1 MSSAPIDNSSIDVV
15 TMTTLEL
22 ANQLEPFL
30 NQLVFIGS
38 LSPWFLLSEGFIGR
52 TLEEGEAPPMV
63 PTGPQVSNDIEIAIA
78 IDLKDPN
85 LYPMIVKSLHGYTE
99 MGPKSGK
106 FSRPHKNKSK
116 MIVDLIPLIE
126 SGTERPD
133 MPTGMNRTDTEILF
147 RQSKTINIH
156 GFDFQ
161 GRPKTYKLTVAKL
174 STFVLFRTYL
184 FAQRK
189 DPRYITELCYAL
201 EFLDD
206 GPVRAADELKPFAKS
221 LWVRDGIQRLRSL
234 FVDID
239 ADGPTAYAKE
249 HGVSMAAAVKFRK
262 AQGFELVKRF
272 LKRTDGAVEDF

>member
-1 MSSAPIDNSSIDVV
+1 MSSAPFDNTSIDVV
-15 TMTTLEL
+15 TMATLEL
-22 ANQLEPFL
+22 ANLLEPFL
-30 NQLVFIGS
+30 DQVVFIGS
-38 LSPWFLLSEGFIGR
+38 LSPWFLLSENYLGR
-52 TLEEGEAPPMV
+52 PLEEGEAPPMV
-63 PTGPQVSNDIEIAIA
+63 PTGPQVSNDLEIAIA

-85 LYPMIVKSLHGYTE
+85 LYPMIAKALHGYTE
-99 MGPKSGK
+99 TIPKSGK
-106 FSRPHKNKSK
+106 FSRPHKHKSK
-116 MIVDLIPLIE
+116 VIIDLIPLVE
-126 SGTERPD
+126 AGTELPD
-133 MPTGMNRTDTEILF
+133 MPAGMNRTDTEILF
-147 RQSKTINIH
+147 RQSKSITMN

-161 GRPKTYKLTVAKL
+161 GKPKTYKLTVAKL

-201 EFLDD
+201 EFLND

-239 ADGPTAYAKE
+239 AEGPVAYAKE
-249 HGVSMAAAVKFRK
+249 HGVSMAAAIKFRK